1 MLSLFLTQAAFGS
14 ILVLMLVP
22 PRAAG
27 RKFFQLTTAQAA
39 LLILLGQLAVVM
51 NGGAAPAQR
60 ASTAM
65 FLAAALLL
73 MISAGLF
80 HLGRLTA
87 GWRLMLAALPPAA
100 AAAARDALALVPSR
114 DTSILS
120 ALLYPLD
127 ALTSGVLTG
136 SVLIA
141 MILGHY
147 YLNVPGLS
155 ISHLQR
161 LSLVCMAAIAA
172 RCAVL
177 AVSLAMNG
185 PALAPTLALLF
196 DTGRASLAVFPEGG
210 LDPFAGVFLLV
221 HILAGIVGPGI
232 LSVMI
237 WRTAKISSTQSATGI
252 LYVALIMVIM
262 GELASRHLITQT
274 NLPL

>member
-1 MLSLFLTQAAFGS
+1 MLSLFLTQAALGS
-14 ILVLMLVP
+14 ILVLLLVP

-39 LLILLGQLAVVM
+39 LLILLGQILVIM
-51 NGGAAPAQR
+51 NGGTAPADR
-60 ASTAM
+60 ASTPM

-100 AAAARDALALVPSR
+100 AAAARDALALVPSS
-114 DTSILS
+114 DASILS
-120 ALLYPLD
+120 LLLYPLD

-161 LSLVCMAAIAA
+161 LSVVCMAAVAA

-177 AVSLAMNG
+177 AVSVAVSG
-185 PALAPTLALLF
+185 RALAPTLALLL
-196 DTGRASLAVFPEGG
+196 DTGGTSLPEGG
-210 LDPFAGVFLLV
+210 LDPFVGVFLLV
-221 HILAGIVGPGI
+221 HVLAGIIGTGI